1 MNTPPHPVRRALRLF
16 AGWCALLLYVG
27 LVSPVGPG
35 LALLLGSL
43 DADHRVGIEAGADSV
58 RVVLHHDLGCSPH
71 RHGTVARVLTCFAR
85 PVTAT
90 QPDHVLQFSTGLGFS
105 RQTPSVR
112 TVPAAAHP
120 AAAAA
125 GGAHLEVACSEPP
138 HSIVSTHPPP
148 GECGTLLQL
157 RSIQLLL

>member
-1 MNTPPHPVRRALRLF
+1 MTTSPHPVRRTLRLF
-16 AGWCALLLYVG
+16 VGWCALLLYVG

-43 DADHRVGIEAGADSV
+43 DADHRVGIEAGTDSV

-71 RHGTVARVLTCFAR
+71 RHGMVARVLTCFAP

-90 QPDHVLQFSTGLGFS
+90 QPDHVLQFSGGVSFS
-105 RQTPSVR
+105 RLLPSVR
-112 TVPAAAHP
+112 IVPTV
-120 AAAAA
+120 
-125 GGAHLEVACSEPP
+125 AHLAVATEEESLKVAALEPLL
-138 HSIVSTHPPP
+138 SIVSTHPPP

-157 RSIQLLL
+157 RSILLLL